1 MDKTFYDINM
11 GKGNWEEV
19 LTHEIETARK
29 QFEVNREPGTYTGFF
44 ELPYVTI
51 KRIIRNHYTSSMDEV
66 IEQRFFPLCIEVLSS
81 QAVAKVKD
89 DCLGCLCDV
98 LVFNIALKT
107 KIPPKLFDTI
117 ATIEVEKTPTV
128 LSNSNGAFA
137 CRVLMAKIILGFA
150 DKEELLKW
158 CIGYSKKE
166 TNERIALAECIE
178 QFIIQ
183 GLPTGKIDATILS
196 IVIQCFDDKHY
207 IVRQRACNCF
217 ALLLDTKYR
226 NLAERRL
233 CEAAIDPSHYVRSQI
248 LNLCRNKKIGTSEI
262 RAELFDI
269 LTNDANYAIRIGC
282 K

>member
-89 DCLGCLCDV
+89 DCLGCLFDV
-98 LVFNIALKT
+98 LVFNITLKT

-137 CRVLMAKIILGFA
+137 CRVRMA
-150 DKEELLKW
+150 
-158 CIGYSKKE
+158 
-166 TNERIALAECIE
+166 
-178 QFIIQ
+178 
-183 GLPTGKIDATILS
+183 
-196 IVIQCFDDKHY
+196 
-207 IVRQRACNCF
+207 
-217 ALLLDTKYR
+217 
-226 NLAERRL
+226 
-233 CEAAIDPSHYVRSQI
+233 
-248 LNLCRNKKIGTSEI
+248 
-262 RAELFDI
+262 
-269 LTNDANYAIRIGC
+269 
-282 K
+282 